1 MNYSLI
7 SLKNDNHNWNNTERH
22 YQSSFNSHEFE
33 RYLHICL
40 CIALPFYHTL
50 LCIHISQCFEMTL
63 KKGKNW
69 NQFDPIFEF
78 TSSSRP
84 DTREIQLIWIF
95 KKSEF
100 VWPCNFLSAIY
111 FVLFSKI
118 FKTNSG
124 VKNFRNFDSA
134 FSFQVILRKLRVDT
148 DCWFILGIDTTNVS
162 WIY

>member
-1 MNYSLI
+1 MI
-7 SLKNDNHNWNNTERH
+7 IIDMILKDVIKPLSIPRNSCVIFIYVCVSH
-22 YQSSFNSHEFE
+22 YLSTT
-33 RYLHICL
+33 RYFVC
-40 CIALPFYHTL
+40 
-50 LCIHISQCFEMTL
+50 ISQCFEMTL
-63 KKGKNW
+63 KKENIFW

-118 FKTNSG
+118 FRTNSG
-124 VKNFRNFDSA
+124 VKKFRHFDSA
-134 FSFQVILRKLRVDT
+134 FSFHIILRKLRVDT
-148 DCWFILGIDTTNVS
+148 DCWFILGINT
-162 WIY
+162 IR

>member
-1 MNYSLI
+1 MILRDVIKPLLI
-7 SLKNDNHNWNNTERH
+7 PIISCVIFIYVCVSHYLSTTCYFVCIYLNVLKWRWKKENN
-22 YQSSFNSHEFE
+22 F
-33 RYLHICL
+33 
-40 CIALPFYHTL
+40 
-50 LCIHISQCFEMTL
+50 
-63 KKGKNW
+63 W

-118 FKTNSG
+118 FRTNSG
-124 VKNFRNFDSA
+124 EKISA
-134 FSFQVILRKLRVDT
+134 TAAYPSVFTLSLR
-148 DCWFILGIDTTNVS
+148 TTRLWWVHANS
-162 WIY
+162 ISN

>member
-1 MNYSLI
+1 MI
-7 SLKNDNHNWNNTERH
+7 LKDVINPLSNLMSSSVIFIYVCVSHYLSTTRYFVCIYLNVLKWRWKKEND
-22 YQSSFNSHEFE
+22 F
-33 RYLHICL
+33 
-40 CIALPFYHTL
+40 
-50 LCIHISQCFEMTL
+50 
-63 KKGKNW
+63 W

-124 VKNFRNFDSA
+124 VKKFPPLRFSLQFSYYPQETTCRYRLPNYIRN
-134 FSFQVILRKLRVDT
+134 
-148 DCWFILGIDTTNVS
+148 N
-162 WIY
+162 Y

>member
-1 MNYSLI
+1 MILRDVIKPLSIPII
-7 SLKNDNHNWNNTERH
+7 SCVIFIYVCVSHYLSTTCYFVCIYLNVLKWRWKKENN
-22 YQSSFNSHEFE
+22 F
-33 RYLHICL
+33 
-40 CIALPFYHTL
+40 
-50 LCIHISQCFEMTL
+50 
-63 KKGKNW
+63 W

-95 KKSEF
+95 KESEF

-124 VKNFRNFDSA
+124 VKNSA
-134 FSFQVILRKLRVDT
+134 TSIQPSV
-148 DCWFILGIDTTNVS
+148 FILSSGNYVS
-162 WIY
+162 ITIVDLY

>member
-1 MNYSLI
+1 MI
-7 SLKNDNHNWNNTERH
+7 LKDVINPLSNLMSSSVIFIYVCVSH
-22 YQSSFNSHEFE
+22 YLSTT
-33 RYLHICL
+33 RYFV
-40 CIALPFYHTL
+40 CIYLNV
-50 LCIHISQCFEMTL
+50 L
-63 KKGKNW
+63 KWRWKKEKDFW

-124 VKNFRNFDSA
+124 VKRFRHFDST
-134 FSFQVILRKLRVDT
+134 FSFHIILRKLRVDT